1 VLNYQTLYDVWRLEH
16 GLREHEYARAAA
28 ARYSEQG
35 SEPRARPG
43 SHGKRGRLVAVAG
56 LVGAAALL
64 LAQAQLPAT
73 THAQEPAPTIV
84 KPVDC

>member
-1 VLNYQTLYDVWRLEH
+1 MWQYQTLADAYRLEH
-16 GLREHEYARAAA
+16 DLRQQASARAARDA
-28 ARYSEQG
+28 EQRSELHT
-35 SEPRARPG
+35 ARPG
-43 SHGKRGRLVAVAG
+43 SHGKRGRFVAVAG

-84 KPVDC
+84 IPCDC

>member
-1 VLNYQTLYDVWRLEH
+1 MLNYQTAYEVWRLEQD
-16 GLREHEYARAAA
+16 LREQECARAA
-28 ARYSEQG
+28 RYAEQRSELHA
-35 SEPRARPG
+35 ARPG
-43 SHGKRGRLVAVAG
+43 SHGKRGRFVAVAG

-73 THAQEPAPTIV
+73 THAQEPAPAIV